1 MRTRL
6 AAHLTYANAIAT
18 IAVFV
23 AMGGTSYAAARLGRD
38 SVKGPNIAKNAVT
51 SSKIA
56 KNAVT
61 SDKVK
66 DGALLARDFKRGQL
80 PAGATGPTG
89 PTGPTGDAGGTGVRA
104 SAQGTNGVGLRANAT
119 GANGKAAV
127 FTGDVQVIGTLSK
140 SAGTFKI
147 DHPLDPANKYLSHS
161 FVESPDMK
169 NLYDGVVVTD
179 GSGFATVTMPDW
191 FDALNGHL
199 RYQLTVVGHSF
210 ARAIV
215 WKELANRTFTIRTD
229 EPRTKVSWQVTG
241 VRQDAYAK
249 AHRTPVEQDK
259 TGTDRGRYLTPEL
272 FGQPASKAIGAG

>member
-1 MRTRL
+1 LIRGRR
-6 AAHLTYANAIAT
+6 AID
-18 IAVFV
+18 AVASGREGTARAGSGAGVYGWSPTFV
-23 AMGGTSYAAARLGRD
+23 T
-38 SVKGPNIAKNAVT
+38 
-51 SSKIA
+51 
-56 KNAVT
+56 
-61 SDKVK
+61 
-66 DGALLARDFKRGQL
+66 
-80 PAGATGPTG
+80 
-89 PTGPTGDAGGTGVRA
+89 GGTGVRA

-161 FVESPDMK
+161 FVESPDTK